1 VGSDSRQST
10 SLSQL
15 MVDSRSWGPL
25 SSRTPTVNDAN
36 CDVRLKEGVLVDW
49 WIWTVVGLAFLAFEV
64 MTPGG
69 IIMLFFGAAAIVV
82 GVLVGLGIPG
92 PLWVQL
98 ALFSFLSII
107 SLLTLRGAILR
118 RFEDGG
124 DDHEEID
131 SLLGKTVIVAEE
143 IITGGM
149 GKAEIHGSSWSV
161 QNIGQEPIAKGQIAT
176 IEHVEGLRLDIRS
189 TQP

>member
-1 VGSDSRQST
+1 
-10 SLSQL
+10 
-15 MVDSRSWGPL
+15 M
-25 SSRTPTVNDAN
+25 
-36 CDVRLKEGVLVDW
+36 DW
-49 WIWTVVGLAFLAFEV
+49 WIWIVVGLALLAFEV
-64 MTPGG
+64 LVPGG
-69 IIMLFFGAAAIVV
+69 IIMLFFGAAAIFV
-82 GVLVGLGIPG
+82 GVLVGLGMPG

-98 ALFSFLSII
+98 ALFSFLSVV

-143 IITGGM
+143 IGTGAV
-149 GKAEIHGSSWSV
+149 GKAEIRGSSWSV
-161 QNIGQEPIAKGQIAT
+161 ENVGQEPIAKGQTAT
-176 IEHVEGLRLDIRS
+176 IEHVEGLRLHIRG